1 MTHNP
6 NDDITMETLENQIT
20 LETLDHLII
29 NAAKE
34 IRCSRKKQPDENF
47 IFECLNKTLGN

>member
-6 NDDITMETLENQIT
+6 NDDITMETLKNQIT

-47 IFECLNKTLGN
+47 IFEYLNKTLGN